1 MAKISSSLKE
11 QYLKTSAADIAIFGY
26 TDGSK
31 NENSKRIILGVCEMS
46 YLLDFFSETVNSKG
60 KIIGKFEIKQDEKIL
75 LTKKAYDNGSL
86 TVYPIETLLNA
97 KKEVSKILG
106 VNAKGEQKQ
115 ANNGWAFEKIIWDML
130 HLKNYK
136 PDNGK
141 YTNSGD
147 VQINGD
153 EYQIKFFRAT
163 IQVYD

>member
-1 MAKISSSLKE
+1 MARISNSLKE

-31 NENSKRIILGVCEMS
+31 IENSKTVIIGTCKMS

-60 KIIGKFEIKQDEKIL
+60 KVIGKFEIKQDEKIL
-75 LTKKAYDNGSL
+75 LTQKAYDNGSL
-86 TVYPIETLLNA
+86 AVYPIENLLNA
-97 KKEVSKILG
+97 KKEVSEVLG
-106 VNAKGEQKQ
+106 FNAKGEQKQ
-115 ANNGWAFEKIIWDML
+115 ANNGWAFEKMIWDML

-147 VQINGD
+147 VQINGI

-163 IQVYD
+163 IQVYN